1 MQRLPRPSLRP
12 FVSSVWAIDPV
23 SAPPETRLPRREHVL
38 PTGGMHLVFRIGDE
52 PLRLFKDQDDRRGRI
67 VSTMVVG
74 GARAGFYIRDVSTPL
89 CSVGAQLRPGAAQ
102 VLFGV
107 DAGELSGQHTALEEL
122 WGAGAGSMRD
132 QLASTRS
139 VAERLDVFEH
149 LLAARLP
156 TVRGLHPAVAQALQQ
171 FNGAAS
177 VSHVVRSAG
186 ISHRRFIALFSRSV
200 GLTPKAYS
208 RVLRFQDV
216 LRRARIDGGR
226 RLIDVAAA
234 SGYSDQSH
242 FNREFREFA
251 GVTPTE
257 YLGRAPVYSH
267 HLPVATR

>member
-1 MQRLPRPSLRP
+1 LRP
-12 FVSSVWAIDPV
+12 FVSSVWAIDQA
-23 SAPPETRLPRREHVL
+23 SATQGGWVPRREHVL

-52 PLRLFKDQDDRRGRI
+52 PLRVFADPVDDRGRI

-74 GARAGFYIRDVSTPL
+74 GARAGFYIREVSTPL

-102 VLFGV
+102 ILFGV
-107 DAGELSGQHTALEEL
+107 DADELSGQHTALEAL
-122 WGAGAGSMRD
+122 WAAGAGSMRD
-132 QLASTRS
+132 RLASARS
-139 VAERLDVFEH
+139 LAERLDVLEQ
-149 LLAARLP
+149 LLASRLP
-156 TVRGLHPAVAQALQQ
+156 NVRGLHPAVAQALQQ
-171 FNGAAS
+171 FNGATS
-177 VSHVVRSAG
+177 VGEVVRSSG

-226 RLIDVAAA
+226 KLIDVAAT

-257 YLGRAPVYSH
+257 YLGRAPVDSH
-267 HLPVATR
+267 HLPVVATR